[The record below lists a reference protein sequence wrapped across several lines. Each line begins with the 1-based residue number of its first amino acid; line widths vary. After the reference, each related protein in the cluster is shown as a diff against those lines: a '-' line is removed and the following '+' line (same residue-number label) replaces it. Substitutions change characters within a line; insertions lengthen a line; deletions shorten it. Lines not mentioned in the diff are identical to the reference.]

1 MSNKYGTNE
10 TGLTAFEGDVSTDS
24 GATLVDTDSE
34 GESALLFG
42 PAAVREIL
50 AGIANGDFALTPDD
64 ADSDLSEE
72 NQLPFW
78 TFTDESSGE
87 ITAAVVEDD
96 DNGSGN
102 VLRFTLNTTSGNYVQ
117 LTRYIPVPGSRNREF
132 VFNPEFTALNADS
145 TANAYVKI
153 AFQYYKEDQETAVGT
168 GDSATST
175 FAAIFS
181 ANQGI
186 KTTAIGTAN
195 ATRLAAPSDAAF
207 MLVTLEVGATGNVSS
222 KTVDIAE
229 LRLVTGSSDLYI
241 AENTAPATYGPAR
254 LRQTNGVLSIT
265 PVLGGSGS
273 ITFGGSTS
281 FSSLTVT
288 GTAATASVTLNNGNF
303 LAENGLF
310 RGERTAAGSAVFT
323 GGLNTDAAD
332 RIRIEAG
339 GTIEFGDGTS
349 AAGDVN
355 LYRSSSTTLKTDD
368 SFSADTLFATL
379 SVSAGN
385 GNFNADGPNTTTA
398 SSNECIFVLLS
409 GAEYQI
415 RRKTSSARYKTNIVP
430 ADEAVL
436 EAARKILPKHFEST
450 INLPEELGHTRLG
463 FIAEEIH
470 EAGLTHAVS
479 YDTDGQPESIDS
491 VALIAALW
499 HRVNDLEERLK
510 ALEGE

>member
-1 MSNKYGTNE
+1 
-10 TGLTAFEGDVSTDS
+10 
-24 GATLVDTDSE
+24 
-34 GESALLFG
+34 
-42 PAAVREIL
+42 
-50 AGIANGDFALTPDD
+50 
-64 ADSDLSEE
+64 
-72 NQLPFW
+72 
-78 TFTDESSGE
+78 
-87 ITAAVVEDD
+87 
-96 DNGSGN
+96 
-102 VLRFTLNTTSGNYVQ
+102 
-117 LTRYIPVPGSRNREF
+117 
-132 VFNPEFTALNADS
+132 
-145 TANAYVKI
+145 
-153 AFQYYKEDQETAVGT
+153 
-168 GDSATST
+168 
-175 FAAIFS
+175 
-181 ANQGI
+181 
-186 KTTAIGTAN
+186 
-195 ATRLAAPSDAAF
+195 
-207 MLVTLEVGATGNVSS
+207 VTLE
-222 KTVDIAE
+222 
-229 LRLVTGSSDLYI
+229 
-241 AENTAPATYGPAR
+241 
-254 LRQTNGVLSIT
+254 
-265 PVLGGSGS
+265 
-273 ITFGGSTS
+273 
-281 FSSLTVT
+281 
-288 GTAATASVTLNNGNF
+288 NGNF

-398 SSNECIFVLLS
+398 STNECIFVLLS

-436 EAARKILPKHFEST
+436 EAARKILPKHFQST
-450 INLPEELGHTRLG
+450 INLPEELGQTRLG